1 MGLGDLIDTF
11 SHLHTPLLVGA
22 ERVVNGGVL
31 GAVLGAVVV
40 FVYRR
45 LRRLE

>member
-1 MGLGDLIDTF
+1 LIDTF